1 MAKKV
6 KKSISISGDLSS
18 WLDQHGEI
26 NLSGLVDRWLRN
38 YQKAY
43 DGSMEA

>member
-1 MAKKV
+1 MTRKT
-6 KKSISISGDLSS
+6 KKSISISEDLSS

>member
-1 MAKKV
+1 MPKKV
-6 KKSISISGDLSS
+6 KKSISISEDMAA
-18 WLDQHGEI
+18 WLEAHGEI

>member
-1 MAKKV
+1 MTKKV
-6 KKSISISGDLSS
+6 KKSISISEDLDA
-18 WLDQHGEI
+18 WLEEHSEI

>member
-1 MAKKV
+1 MRKV
-6 KKSISISGDLSS
+6 KKSISISVDLDI
-18 WLDQHGEI
+18 WLDAHKEV

>member
-1 MAKKV
+1 MKKV
-6 KKSISISGDLSS
+6 KKSISISEDLAE
-18 WLDQHGEI
+18 WLGQHEEV
-26 NLSGLVDRWLRN
+26 NLSGLVDKWLKN